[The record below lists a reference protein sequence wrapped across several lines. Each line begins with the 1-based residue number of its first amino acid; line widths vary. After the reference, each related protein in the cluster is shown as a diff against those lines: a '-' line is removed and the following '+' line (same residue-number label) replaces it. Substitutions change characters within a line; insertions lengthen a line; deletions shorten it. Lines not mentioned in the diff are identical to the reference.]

1 MPFTTFSIIYAREC
15 KELTIVI
22 LSNSLMSLT
31 LPVMVIVSSL
41 FWSTGCQSNDAKG
54 SPEGA
59 TKSIYLF
66 IKNEQLIGNYRKQN
80 EKMQQQIL
88 W

>member
-1 MPFTTFSIIYAREC
+1 MPFTIFSIIYAREC

-41 FWSTGCQSNDAKG
+41 F
-54 SPEGA
+54 
-59 TKSIYLF
+59 
-66 IKNEQLIGNYRKQN
+66 
-80 EKMQQQIL
+80 
-88 W
+88 